1 MHRRQFLAAAGAG
14 LLQGR
19 SALAAGA
26 SAWRDAEV
34 NGMQYKVLPPA
45 PSAAAPHPVVLY
57 LHQLDMGDW
66 PDGLVQQV
74 NPWFN
79 TTAFRTQYPC
89 IVVMPLLNQ
98 RKDPAGHW
106 INFGGDR
113 HGYIGEDNAMAA
125 LRQVMAANQVDPRR
139 IYITGNSLGGMGT
152 WAMLLGYNRLTG
164 RQGRIFAAGMPL
176 AGTDRSANAVQAAR
190 LLRHVPIWAFHGAH
204 DTKVSP
210 AWDRHMAHLLSGDRT
225 FRYTEYSDLGH
236 EIWDRTYTR
245 HDVWS
250 WLFAQRG
257 PA

>member
-1 MHRRQFLAAAGAG
+1 MRRRHFLAAATGIG
-14 LLQGR
+14 LLR
-19 SALAAGA
+19 TRAALAGPRD
-26 SAWRDAEV
+26 WLDAEV
-34 NGMQYKVLPPA
+34 NGMHYKVLPPD
-45 PSAAAPHPVVLY
+45 AAAPPPHPVVLY

-66 PDGLVQQV
+66 PDGLLQQV

-79 TTAFRTQYPC
+79 TAAFRSRHPC
-89 IVVMPLLNQ
+89 IVVMPLLDQ
-98 RKDPAGHW
+98 KKDPAGHT

-113 HGYIGEDNAMAA
+113 HGHVGEDNAMAA
-125 LRQVMAANQVDPRR
+125 LRQVMAANPVDPRR

-152 WAMLLGYNRLTG
+152 WAMLLAYNRLTG

-176 AGTDRSANAVQAAR
+176 AGTDRSANPVQAAR
-190 LLRHVPIWAFHGAH
+190 TLRHVPVWAFHGAH

-210 AWDRHMAHLLSGDRT
+210 AWDRHMARLLSGART
-225 FRYTEYSDLGH
+225 FRYTEYGDLGH